1 LPRRRISSARRSK
14 SLRNKINSAL
24 NNEMYNKFH
33 CSPLKG
39 RERVINPMT
48 GRCRLVTVHD
58 RSRRRSSRNARRSR
72 NRGSFDGYRRSI
84 AHKYIRNK
92 PCTTLDGRFRIR
104 NQISGR
110 CRLVKT
116 VAASDRRKSRNRS
129 RNSRYRRHAKSSSRK
144 RSDARKYYR
153 AAMAKKGFL
162 VKSRVRARKV

>member
-1 LPRRRISSARRSK
+1 MPRRRISSARHSE

-24 NNEMYNKFH
+24 NTKFH
-33 CSPLKG
+33 CSPLNG

-72 NRGSFDGYRRSI
+72 NKGSSNGYRRSI
-84 AHKYIRNK
+84 ARKYIRNK

-104 NQISGR
+104 SQKSGR
-110 CRLVKT
+110 CRLLKT
-116 VAASDRRKSRNRS
+116 VAVSDRRKSRNHS
-129 RNSRYRRHAKSSSRK
+129 RNKRDLRHSKSSSRK
-144 RSDARKYYR
+144 RSEARKYYR

-162 VKSRVRARKV
+162 VKSRFRARKV